1 MAAKLLDDERLEDQP
16 STIENE
22 QEEHVEDAV
31 EQPTLEQD
39 HEIEDDLPE
48 KYRGKS
54 AAELARMHQEA
65 EKLLGRQSSEVG
77 ELRKVVDSYIQ
88 TQLAEKQQ
96 APQEEDDDI
105 DFFTDPDKAV
115 AKAIERHPKMRQAEE
130 LSEQYKRQ
138 LAMHELGKA
147 HPDASEIVKD
157 EKFAAWVKA
166 SKIRTQLFIDADQ
179 KYDYDAAN
187 ELFSLWKERQQIVKQ
202 TADVEKAERKQ
213 QVKAAST
220 GNARGNP
227 DSKARKIYRRADI
240 IKLMKTDPDRYMAMS
255 DEIMAAY
262 NEGRV
267 KS

>member
-1 MAAKLLDDERLEDQP
+1 
-16 STIENE
+16 
-22 QEEHVEDAV
+22 
-31 EQPTLEQD
+31 
-39 HEIEDDLPE
+39 
-48 KYRGKS
+48 
-54 AAELARMHQEA
+54 
-65 EKLLGRQSSEVG
+65 
-77 ELRKVVDSYIQ
+77 
-88 TQLAEKQQ
+88 
-96 APQEEDDDI
+96 
-105 DFFTDPDKAV
+105 
-115 AKAIERHPKMRQAEE
+115 
-130 LSEQYKRQ
+130 
-138 LAMHELGKA
+138 MHELGKA

-227 DSKARKIYRRADI
+227 DSRARKIYRRADI